1 MYYIITMLRL
11 EKFKYIALFF
21 SLLVLIFIPVALS
34 DGMYGGA
41 DNIAHFRISKY
52 AFTYPHLFL
61 DHWGKPLFTLLS
73 SPFSQFGFNGLRFF
87 NVITGIFTAYLS
99 FRVAKE
105 LKIKNSF
112 IVVFFVIFSPL
123 FFRLFFSGLTE
134 ILFCFVLILAV
145 FLFVRKKYLF
155 STLVISFLPFV
166 RTEGIIFFA
175 IWLILLGINKKWKII
190 PLLFSGTLIYSLI
203 GWSYYGDILWVFNK
217 MPYTGAG
224 NIYGHGELLHFV
236 NSADHIIGVPLII
249 LFLFGLASYVR
260 SFIKNEFK
268 TARQVNEGFLVFG
281 GLAIYFVAHSYVWW
295 KGIGGSLGLI
305 RVMAGVIPLA
315 AIICARGAD
324 LLTGIL
330 PKNRIVQ
337 SLLPVLLVLIVS
349 LTTILGIKI
358 PVKAGRQEKV
368 LNEAAGWVKE
378 SEYFHSKIYYYDL
391 YFLHR
396 LGVDPYNQ
404 ERCFEKLPDNK
415 FPGKNISSGSIVQWD
430 AHYGPNEGRM
440 PLERLLESDQFRL
453 LKVFKPAEPFE
464 VLGGNEYAVYLFE
477 KK

>member
-1 MYYIITMLRL
+1 MLKS
-11 EKFKYIALFF
+11 EKFKLIALFF
-21 SLLVLIFIPVALS
+21 SLLILIFIPVALS

-52 AFTYPHLFL
+52 AFSYPHLFL

-73 SPFSQFGFNGLRFF
+73 SSFSQFGFNGLRFF
-87 NVITGIFTAYLS
+87 NVITGILAAFLS
-99 FRVAKE
+99 FRVAQE
-105 LKIKNSF
+105 LKIKNSI
-112 IVVFFVIFSPL
+112 IVVFFVVFSPL

-134 ILFCFVLILAV
+134 ILFSFVLILAV
-145 FLFVRKKYLF
+145 FFFVKNKNVF

-166 RTEGIIFFA
+166 RTEGVIFFV
-175 IWLILLGINKKWKII
+175 IWLILLGVNKKWKII

-203 GWSYYGDILWVFNK
+203 GWSYYGDILWVFHK

-236 NSADHIIGVPLII
+236 NSADHIIGIPLII
-249 LFLFGLASYVR
+249 LFLFGLVSYVR

-268 TARQVNEGFLVFG
+268 TAKQVNEGFLVFG

-305 RVMAGVIPLA
+305 RVMACIIPLA
-315 AIICARGAD
+315 AIICARGAN
-324 LLTGIL
+324 LLTNIL
-330 PKNRIVQ
+330 PKKRIVQ
-337 SLLPVLLVLIVS
+337 SLLPVLLVLIVT
-349 LTTILGIKI
+349 LTTVFGLKI
-358 PVKAGRQEKV
+358 PMKAGRQEKV
-368 LNEAAGWVKE
+368 LIEAAEWVKE
-378 SEYFHSKIYYYDL
+378 SEFFHSKIYYYDL

-396 LGVDPYNQ
+396 LGVDPYDR
-404 ERCFEKLPDNK
+404 ERCFEKLPDNE
-415 FPGKNISSGSIVQWD
+415 FPGMNIPAGSIVQWD

-440 PLERLLESDQFRL
+440 PLERLLENDRFRL
-453 LKVFKPAEPFE
+453 LRVFKPAEPFE

>member
-1 MYYIITMLRL
+1 MLKS
-11 EKFKYIALFF
+11 EKTQYFILLL
-21 SLLVLIFIPVALS
+21 SLLIVIAILVFLS

-52 AFTYPHLFL
+52 AFSYPHLFL

-87 NVITGIFTAYLS
+87 NVITGILAAYLS
-99 FRVAKE
+99 FRVAHE
-105 LKIKNSF
+105 LKMKNPI

-134 ILFCFVLILAV
+134 ILFSFVLILAV
-145 FLFVRKKYLF
+145 FFFIRKKFLF

-166 RTEGIIFFA
+166 RTEGVIFF
-175 IWLILLGINKKWKII
+175 ILWMVLLGFNKKWKNI

-203 GWSYYGDILWVFNK
+203 GWSYYRDILWVFHE

-236 NSADHIIGVPLII
+236 NTADHIIGIPLII

-268 TARQVNEGFLVFG
+268 TEKQVNEVFLVFG
-281 GLAIYFVAHSYVWW
+281 GVAIYFVAHSYVWW
-295 KGIGGSLGLI
+295 KGIGGSLGLV
-305 RVMAGVIPLA
+305 RVMACIIPLA
-315 AIICARGAD
+315 VIIAARGAN
-324 LLTGIL
+324 LLTEIL
-330 PKNRIVQ
+330 PKRKIVQ
-337 SLLPVLLVLIVS
+337 FLLPVFLVIIVT
-349 LTTILGIKI
+349 LTTIFGVKI
-358 PVKAGRQEKV
+358 PMKAGRQEKV
-368 LNEAAGWVKE
+368 LIKAAEWVKG
-378 SEYFHSKIYYYDL
+378 SEFIHSKIYYYDL

-404 ERCFEKLPDNK
+404 EKCFEKLPDNE
-415 FPGKNISSGSIVQWD
+415 FPGKNIPAGSIVQWD

-440 PLERLLESDQFRL
+440 PIERLMENDQFRL
-453 LKVFKPAEPFE
+453 LKVFKPDEPFE
-464 VLGGNEYAVYLFE
+464 VLGGKEYAVYLFE
-477 KK
+477 KN

>member
-1 MYYIITMLRL
+1 MLKS
-11 EKFKYIALFF
+11 EKTQYFILLL
-21 SLLVLIFIPVALS
+21 SLLIVIVILVFLS

-73 SPFSQFGFNGLRFF
+73 SSFSQFGFNGLRFF
-87 NVITGIFTAYLS
+87 NVLTGILAAYLS
-99 FRVAKE
+99 FRVAQE

-112 IVVFFVIFSPL
+112 IVVFFVVFSPL

-134 ILFCFVLILAV
+134 ILFSFVLILAI
-145 FLFVRKKYLF
+145 FFFVRKKFLF

-166 RTEGIIFFA
+166 RTEGVIFFA
-175 IWLILLGINKKWKII
+175 LWLVLLGFNKKWKII

-203 GWSYYGDILWVFNK
+203 GWSYYGDILWVFHE

-236 NSADHIIGVPLII
+236 NSADHIIGIPLII
-249 LFLFGLASYVR
+249 LFLFGLVSYVR

-268 TARQVNEGFLVFG
+268 SVKQVNEVFLVFG
-281 GLAIYFVAHSYVWW
+281 GLAIYFIAHSFVWW
-295 KGIGGSLGLI
+295 KGIGGSLGLV
-305 RVMAGVIPLA
+305 RVMACIIPLV
-315 AIICARGAD
+315 AIIAARGAH
-324 LLTGIL
+324 LLTDIM
-330 PKNRIVQ
+330 PNKRIFQ
-337 SLLPVLLVLIVS
+337 FLLPVLLVLIVT
-349 LTTILGIKI
+349 LTTLFGVKI
-358 PVKAGRQEKV
+358 PVKAGRQEIV
-368 LNEAAGWVKE
+368 LGEAAEWVKR
-378 SEYFHSKIYYYDL
+378 SEYFFSKIYYYDL

-396 LGVDPYNQ
+396 LGVDPYDQ
-404 ERCFEKLPDNK
+404 ERCFEKLPDNE
-415 FPGKNISSGSIVQWD
+415 FPGKDVPAGSIVQWD
-430 AHYGPNEGRM
+430 AHYGPNEGKM
-440 PLERLLESDQFRL
+440 PLERLLENDQFRL

>member
-1 MYYIITMLRL
+1 MLKS
-11 EKFKYIALFF
+11 EKTQYFILLL
-21 SLLVLIFIPVALS
+21 SLLIVIVILVFLS

-87 NVITGIFTAYLS
+87 NVLTGILAAYLS
-99 FRVAKE
+99 FRVAQE

-112 IVVFFVIFSPL
+112 IVVFFVVFSPL

-134 ILFCFVLILAV
+134 ILFSFVLILAI
-145 FLFVRKKYLF
+145 FFFVRKKFLF

-166 RTEGIIFFA
+166 RTEGVIFFA
-175 IWLILLGINKKWKII
+175 LWLVLLGFNKKWKII

-203 GWSYYGDILWVFNK
+203 GWSYYGDILWVFHE

-236 NSADHIIGVPLII
+236 NSADHIIGIPLII
-249 LFLFGLASYVR
+249 LFLFGLVSYVR

-268 TARQVNEGFLVFG
+268 SVKQVNEVFLVFG
-281 GLAIYFVAHSYVWW
+281 GLAIYFIAHSFVWW
-295 KGIGGSLGLI
+295 KGIGGSLGLV
-305 RVMAGVIPLA
+305 RVMACIIPLA
-315 AIICARGAD
+315 AIIAARGAH
-324 LLTGIL
+324 LLTDIM
-330 PKNRIVQ
+330 PNKRIFQ
-337 SLLPVLLVLIVS
+337 FLLPVLLVLIVT
-349 LTTILGIKI
+349 LTTLFGVKI
-358 PVKAGRQEKV
+358 PVKAGRQEIV
-368 LNEAAGWVKE
+368 LDEAAEWVKR
-378 SEYFHSKIYYYDL
+378 SEYFFSKIYYYDL

-396 LGVDPYNQ
+396 LGVDPYDQ
-404 ERCFEKLPDNK
+404 ERCFEKLPDNE
-415 FPGKNISSGSIVQWD
+415 FPGKDVPAGSIVQWD
-430 AHYGPNEGRM
+430 AHYGPNEGKM
-440 PLERLLESDQFRL
+440 PLERLLENDQFRL

-477 KK
+477 KI

>member
-1 MYYIITMLRL
+1 MLRP
-11 EKFKYIALFF
+11 EKFKYITLFF

-41 DNIAHFRISKY
+41 DNIAHFRISRY

-87 NVITGIFTAYLS
+87 NVVTGILAAYLS
-99 FRVAKE
+99 FRVAQE
-105 LKIKNSF
+105 LKIKNPVT
-112 IVVFFVIFSPL
+112 VVFFVVFSPL

-134 ILFCFVLILAV
+134 ILFSFVLILAI
-145 FLFVRKKYLF
+145 FLFIRKKFLF

-166 RTEGIIFFA
+166 RTEGIIFFVL
-175 IWLILLGINKKWKII
+175 WLVLLGFNKKWKII

-203 GWSYYGDILWVFNK
+203 GWSHYGDILWVFHK

-236 NSADHIIGVPLII
+236 NSADHIIGIPLII
-249 LFLFGLASYVR
+249 LFLFGLVSYVR

-268 TARQVNEGFLVFG
+268 SVKQVNEVFLVFG

-295 KGIGGSLGLI
+295 KGIGGSLGLV
-305 RVMAGVIPLA
+305 RVMACVIPLA
-315 AIICARGAD
+315 AIIAARGAN
-324 LLTGIL
+324 LLTDIL
-330 PKNRIVQ
+330 PEKWIVQ
-337 SLLPVLLVLIVS
+337 SLLPVFLALIVS
-349 LTTILGIKI
+349 LTTIFGIKI
-358 PVKAGRQEKV
+358 PMKAGRQEIV
-368 LNEAAGWVKE
+368 LGEAAEWVKR
-378 SEYFHSKIYYYDL
+378 SEYFHSKIYYYNL

-396 LGVDPYNQ
+396 LGIDPYDR
-404 ERCFEKLPDNK
+404 EKCLEKLPYNE
-415 FPGKNISSGSIVQWD
+415 FPGKNVPAGSIVQWD
-430 AHYGPNEGRM
+430 AHYGPNEGKM
-440 PLERLLESDQFRL
+440 PLERLLENDQFRL

-464 VLGGNEYAVYLFE
+464 VLGGYEYTVYLFE

>member
-1 MYYIITMLRL
+1 MLKS
-11 EKFKYIALFF
+11 EKFQYFILLL
-21 SLLVLIFIPVALS
+21 SLLILIFIPVALS

-52 AFTYPHLFL
+52 AFIYPHLFL

-87 NVITGIFTAYLS
+87 NVLTGILAAYLS

-105 LKIKNSF
+105 LKIENPVT
-112 IVVFFVIFSPL
+112 VVFFVVFSPL

-134 ILFCFVLILAV
+134 ILFSFVLILAI
-145 FLFVRKKYLF
+145 FFFIRNKFLF

-175 IWLILLGINKKWKII
+175 LWLVLLGFNKKWKII

-203 GWSYYGDILWVFNK
+203 GWSYYGDILWVFHK

-236 NSADHIIGVPLII
+236 NSADHIIGIPLII
-249 LFLFGLASYVR
+249 LFLFGLVSYVR

-268 TARQVNEGFLVFG
+268 SVKQVNEVFLVFG
-281 GLAIYFVAHSYVWW
+281 GLAIYFFAHSYVWW
-295 KGIGGSLGLI
+295 KGIGGSLGLV
-305 RVMAGVIPLA
+305 RVMACVIPLA
-315 AIICARGAD
+315 AIIAARGAH
-324 LLTGIL
+324 LLTDML
-330 PKNRIVQ
+330 HKKRIFQ
-337 SLLPVLLVLIVS
+337 SLLPVLLVLIV
-349 LTTILGIKI
+349 TTTTLFGIKI
-358 PVKAGRQEKV
+358 PVKAGRQEIV
-368 LNEAAGWVKE
+368 LGEAAEWVKG
-378 SEYFHSKIYYYDL
+378 SEYFHRKIYYYDL

-396 LGVDPYNQ
+396 LGIDPYDQ
-404 ERCFEKLPDNK
+404 ERCFEKLPDNE
-415 FPGKNISSGSIVQWD
+415 FPGKNVPAGSIVQWD

-440 PLERLLESDQFRL
+440 PLERLLENDQFRL

-477 KK
+477 KN